1 MPLNNIEDFHLFTL
15 RRKKL
20 KLLKK
25 ISNNI
30 MRMISLF
37 LFLLFVSFNE
47 KISNNFIKDI
57 GFKIVFFVGKK
68 KSFFFSI
75 S

>member
-47 KISNNFIKDI
+47 KISKNFE
-57 GFKIVFFVGKK
+57 KK
-68 KSFFFSI
+68 KSLKKFIHSFLFL
-75 S
+75 